1 MASIKAV
8 AASYQAG
15 NPWGI
20 CQRCGF
26 KFRLS
31 ELRTEWSGL
40 KVCDADFDP
49 LPDTMR
55 PPHSGPEG
63 LSRLDASPE
72 PPDTF
77 IATQVRPEDL

>member
-1 MASIKAV
+1 MREV
-8 AASYQAG
+8 PTSYVPG
-15 NPWGI
+15 GTWGI

-26 KFRLS
+26 KFRIS

-40 KVCDADFDP
+40 KVCDKDFDP

-55 PPHSGPEG
+55 PPRNGPEG
-63 LSRLDASPE
+63 LAKAHPAPE

-77 IATQVRPEDL
+77 ITTRVRPEDL